1 MGSYVVKQLHLLP
14 LHLPGHDG
22 SEGVAGD
29 RLTSQREEDREARLA
44 GPEVL
49 QVRHLLCGELNSA
62 VRVNQDILVEDMAA
76 GTRLQLVGALL
87 ALVVAENLL
96 PCLSWAVRTGTWTIS
111 GSVSPGSWLLA
122 PGLPCARRGRSDT
135 ARMLRRRRGT
145 MATPPHLSSATS
157 NIRLSM

>member
-1 MGSYVVKQLHLLP
+1 MYS
-14 LHLPGHDG
+14 
-22 SEGVAGD
+22 
-29 RLTSQREEDREARLA
+29 LTSQREEDREARLA

-62 VRVNQDILVEDMAA
+62 VRVHQDILVEDMAA
-76 GTRLQLVGALL
+76 GTRLQLPGAFL

-122 PGLPCARRGRSDT
+122 P
-135 ARMLRRRRGT
+135 
-145 MATPPHLSSATS
+145 SSWLT
-157 NIRLSM
+157 LC